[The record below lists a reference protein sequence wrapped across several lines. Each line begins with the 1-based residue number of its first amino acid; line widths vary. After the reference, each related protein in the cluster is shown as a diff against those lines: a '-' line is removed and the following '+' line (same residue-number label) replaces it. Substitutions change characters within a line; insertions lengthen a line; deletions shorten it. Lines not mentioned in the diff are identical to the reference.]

1 MAKEK
6 IKINLSTAICMV
18 FITILICII
27 ISMLLLFIQFKA
39 CEKKYPELFNKTE
52 KVNVVDNKKVN
63 NKKGDNTVNNKIV
76 NNEIINNGENDDA
89 KSIAETINQNSDLP
103 VEYLSKYDKN
113 DKSLEKYDF
122 LSNYMSYDYNNEDI
136 SFSYYGYPN
145 DESDFLLGYV
155 EIKTDKYNL
164 LGVKVGEDFEKA
176 IEKIEKYGFTLKKDS
191 YNTLISND
199 FTITIE
205 INLEDQKKVESIS
218 IRAKSDYLGNKI
230 Y

>member
-18 FITILICII
+18 FITILLCII
-27 ISMLLLFIQFKA
+27 ISMILLFIQFKA
-39 CEKKYPELFNKTE
+39 CEKKYPELYNKTD
-52 KVNVVDNKKVN
+52 KTNVVDNNKTN
-63 NKKGDNTVNNKIV
+63 NKKDKNIVNNKIS
-76 NNEIINNGENDDA
+76 NNEILNNREVDDNEEIIEMIN
-89 KSIAETINQNSDLP
+89 KNSDLP
-103 VEYLSKYDKN
+103 VEYLTKYDKN
-113 DKSLEKYDF
+113 DESLKEYNF
-122 LSNYMSYDYNNEDI
+122 LPNYMSFDYNNEDI

-145 DESDFLLGYV
+145 DESDSFLGYV

-164 LGVKVGEDFEKA
+164 LGVKVGEEIEKA

-191 YNTLISND
+191 YYNLTLSD

-205 INLEDQKKVESIS
+205 TNLDKPETIESIS
-218 IRAKSDYLGNKI
+218 IRAKSDYLGNRT